1 MVFIGI
7 LNRLL
12 PTLIWYNSDKLMMST
27 KKESDKTTTRISTE
41 DDTIGVET
49 SISTSSS
56 LLSEQRHSVERAI
69 DETKDNLKKTIDE
82 ARREIPRNTEA
93 INDYQEHT
101 LQTTKEITDSYL
113 DSQKE
118 VIKSFQS
125 LWVPYV
131 ESVRTVF
138 WDNWAS
144 PQRITEVYARTVSNC
159 ADNAVATTRIANN
172 AVFANMGAFR
182 TFIDREKND
191 VKELSRIATNTAKTF
206 EQTTRDTANASAP
219 KYSSNF
225 R

>member
-1 MVFIGI
+1 
-7 LNRLL
+7 
-12 PTLIWYNSDKLMMST
+12 MMST
-27 KKESDKTTTRISTE
+27 KRESDKATARISAE

-49 SISTSSS
+49 TTSTASS
-56 LLSEQRHSVERAI
+56 LSEQRRSVERAI

-118 VIKSFQS
+118 IIKSFQS
-125 LWVPYV
+125 IWVPYV
-131 ESVRTVF
+131 ENMRTVF

-144 PQRITEVYARTVSNC
+144 PQRMTEIYTRTVSNC
-159 ADNAVATTRIANN
+159 ADNTIAATRIANN
-172 AVFANMGAFR
+172 AIFANMGAFR

-191 VKELSRIATNTAKTF
+191 AKELSRIAVNTAKTF
-206 EQTTRDTANASAP
+206 EQTTKDTVHASAA
-219 KYSSNF
+219 KYDSNL